1 MVGFFTVQCR
11 FSEDKDHRNNSEQD
25 TNFNFIFSEEIL
37 GQNSAM
43 WFSPDSTKLAYVR
56 FNDSQVQR
64 IQVMHFYR
72 SVCWFWYCKAPVNQ
86 MGSTYLGSMMNFFSA
101 SILRAF
107 AVVCCRIS
115 WGPLHPVHLTKVH
128 FAKTNGLL
136 LIDCFERMLLVCSL
150 TH

>member
-11 FSEDKDHRNNSEQD
+11 FSEDKLHRNNSEQD

-64 IQVMHFYR
+64 IQVMHFYYR
-72 SVCWFWYCKAPVNQ
+72 SVC
-86 MGSTYLGSMMNFFSA
+86 
-101 SILRAF
+101 
-107 AVVCCRIS
+107 
-115 WGPLHPVHLTKVH
+115 
-128 FAKTNGLL
+128 
-136 LIDCFERMLLVCSL
+136 
-150 TH
+150 